1 MRAPSSGLMMN
12 CGGIGPEK
20 TKDCGFSAA
29 IVAPANARTPTP
41 VLSKIRANFCAN
53 MGSLLLRAPLL
64 LGASTREIARAS
76 RQKKRAPRCR
86 EALVFI
92 VAELLVRRAVA
103 ASAGAATRAI
113 RGVALHVGQQR
124 RLRAHDLGE
133 RAPSAD
139 FVAPHRNARRGTADA
154 DSADQLIAVDDDWQA
169 AGIGE
174 IAEGILAQF
183 RNAALQDLIHDG
195 LARRAHVQRRSRL

>member
-29 IVAPANARTPTP
+29 IVAPANARTPKP
-41 VLSKIRANFCAN
+41 VLSKIIRANFCAN

-76 RQKKRAPRCR
+76 RQKTRAPRCR

-124 RLRAHDLGE
+124 RFGGPDPCW
-133 RAPSAD
+133 RAPRAD
-139 FVAPHRNARRGTADA
+139 FLP
-154 DSADQLIAVDDDWQA
+154 
-169 AGIGE
+169 
-174 IAEGILAQF
+174 
-183 RNAALQDLIHDG
+183 
-195 LARRAHVQRRSRL
+195 